1 MNARVILAVALCW
14 VGPLSSPAP
23 GAEPESRRATDTSTR
38 ATPAF
43 PLKLSADRR
52 YLVDQNDQPFLVIG
66 DSPWSIIVEPT
77 PGQVDLYLDDRAA
90 KGFNLALETA
100 ADLGPNKP
108 PSPTGALIVPASSGV
123 IQAGWGESG
132 PAPAKLRCE
141 YRENPLGID
150 AAKPRLS
157 WTFEGRDQKIEDRGQ
172 KQSAYQVL
180 VASTEELL
188 RKDKG
193 DLWDSGE
200 VASDQSTQVE
210 YAGKALESRRY
221 CHWKVR
227 VWLAG
232 GDKKGKPTDWS
243 KPALW
248 TMGLLTPADWQ
259 AKWIGR
265 DDAQAVVPDDG
276 KNRYLPATHVRKDFT
291 LAKSP
296 QRAVLYVTSLGIAE
310 PHLNGNKV
318 GEDLLIPGWTDYRK
332 RIYYRAYDVTAQVH
346 RGANTLGAIL
356 GDGWFRGHLSIIGQ
370 NLYGRETRLLA
381 QLHVDYADGSTDTI
395 ASDGSWTAG
404 FGPILAADLYA
415 GETYDARL
423 EVSGWDRPGFTNAL
437 WRPVELGASVHPSLQ
452 AAPGAPVQR
461 TGIIQPVSIKQPK
474 PGLDVVDFGRNFA
487 GWIRLGVSAA
497 AGTRI
502 TMRFGEMLNPDGTVY
517 RTNLRGARATDAY
530 ICKGSGV
537 EVWEPHFTYHGFQF
551 VEVEGL
557 PARPEPQMFTGII
570 VGSALPLTGSFACSD
585 ETMTRTADNMRC
597 TIRANLIDLPVGA

>member
-1 MNARVILAVALCW
+1 MLAW
-14 VGPLSSPAP
+14 
-23 GAEPESRRATDTSTR
+23 
-38 ATPAF
+38 
-43 PLKLSADRR
+43 SA
-52 YLVDQNDQPFLVIG
+52 
-66 DSPWSIIVEPT
+66 
-77 PGQVDLYLDDRAA
+77 
-90 KGFNLALETA
+90 
-100 ADLGPNKP
+100 
-108 PSPTGALIVPASSGV
+108 V

-132 PAPAKLRCE
+132 LVPAKLRCE

-150 AAKPRLS
+150 VAKPRLS
-157 WTFEGRDQKIEDRGQ
+157 WTLESGDQKIEDRGQ

-188 RKDKG
+188 RKDKS

-200 VASDQSTQVE
+200 VASDQGTQVE
-210 YAGKALESRRY
+210 YAGQALGSRMY

-227 VWLAG
+227 AWLAS
-232 GDKKGKPTDWS
+232 GDKKGKTTDWS

-276 KNRYLPATHVRKDFT
+276 KNRYLPATHLRKDFT
-291 LAKSP
+291 LTKSP

-310 PHLNGNKV
+310 PHLNGHKV
-318 GEDLLIPGWTDYRK
+318 GEDFLIPGWTDYRK

-395 ASDGSWTAG
+395 ASDSSWTAG

-423 EVSGWDRPGFTNAL
+423 EVPGWDRPGFTNAA
-437 WRPVELGASVHPSLQ
+437 WRPVQPGASVHPSLQ

-461 TGIIQPVSIKQPK
+461 TGVIQPVSIKQPK
-474 PGLDVVDFGRNFA
+474 PGLAVVDFGRNFA
-487 GWIRLGVSAA
+487 GWIRLRVSAA

-517 RTNLRGARATDAY
+517 LYQPARSPRYRRVYLQRVGRGSLGTTFHLPRLPIRRGGRLAGLAGATDVHRHHRWLGPAVDGFLRLFGRDHDSNCGQHAVY
-530 ICKGSGV
+530 PPSQPYRPAHRLPPRPWPASAAFFGWASDSADS
-537 EVWEPHFTYHGFQF
+537 WE
-551 VEVEGL
+551 
-557 PARPEPQMFTGII
+557 
-570 VGSALPLTGSFACSD
+570 
-585 ETMTRTADNMRC
+585 
-597 TIRANLIDLPVGA
+597 